1 MASRT
6 SSCEIHVVA
15 LTEEPSLK
23 VTKWTDWFN
32 LLERRGKWEHW
43 MVGPC
48 PDQVRYGFWLNSVTG
63 EKWDGRVVEPRWGS
77 GLYFAI

>member
-1 MASRT
+1 MGERSMK
-6 SSCEIHVVA
+6 VA
-15 LTEEPSLK
+15 
-23 VTKWTDWFN
+23 KWTGWFN
-32 LLERRGKWEHW
+32 LLERRGDWEHW
-43 MVGPC
+43 MNSAC